1 MPRRIFVPTWLAGSP
16 VLKVDGECYTT
27 QAPTPRPP
35 DLIGEPGEYEG
46 CEECLGGSSS
56 GSSSGSGGTS
66 GGTSG
71 GGGTTGG
78 GTSGGPTLTTGG
90 TETVIE

>member
-16 VLKVDGECYTT
+16 VLKVDGECYTS

-66 GGTSG
+66 GGT
-71 GGGTTGG
+71 TGG
-78 GTSGGPTLTTGG
+78 GTSGGGGPTFTGGTTGG
-90 TETVIE
+90 GGTHVN